1 MYKFAYVLKM
11 NAVFE
16 CWRTNSQQFR
26 EMWNQIDKQKKKPDI
41 KVKSFTKYLK
51 NKKNEQKIE
60 EILLNID
67 Q

>member
-1 MYKFAYVLKM
+1 MRYL
-11 NAVFE
+11 NADE
-16 CWRTNSQQFR
+16 RIRNSS
-26 EMWNQIDKQKKKPDI
+26 EKCEIKSINKKKPDI

>member
-1 MYKFAYVLKM
+1 MRYL
-11 NAVFE
+11 NADE
-16 CWRTNSQQFR
+16 RIRNSS
-26 EMWNQIDKQKKKPDI
+26 EKCENQIDKQTNKKKPDI